1 MTLGGVAREPTR
13 TVEDG
18 QCAIRVLMHPHVRFH
33 VVRGALDFVE
43 AEGNGLRRRPCCRAR
58 RPDAAA
64 RKEYRQGHPD
74 RAPSRIRSPAG
85 SGPAERTACCA
96 WEDKSPGYTDLP
108 ARSR

>member
-1 MTLGGVAREPTR
+1 MTLGGVACEPTR

-33 VVRGALDFVE
+33 VVRARWTLWKLKATAFV
-43 AEGNGLRRRPCCRAR
+43 GDRAR